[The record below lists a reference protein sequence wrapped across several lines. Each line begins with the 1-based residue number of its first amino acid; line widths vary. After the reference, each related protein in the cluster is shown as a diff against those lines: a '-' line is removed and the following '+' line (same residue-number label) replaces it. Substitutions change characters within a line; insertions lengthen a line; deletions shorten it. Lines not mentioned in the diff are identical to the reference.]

1 MWNKGKDC
9 QGQSLSFFTKMNEMA
24 RKLNLNPQNSDPE
37 RVWEIFSGAVNE
49 GPFWMSPAPGFHPGG
64 SFGGAPWK
72 ISGTHPESELEACAQ
87 SLYIV
92 YIKILY

>member
-1 MWNKGKDC
+1 
-9 QGQSLSFFTKMNEMA
+9 
-24 RKLNLNPQNSDPE
+24 
-37 RVWEIFSGAVNE
+37 
-49 GPFWMSPAPGFHPGG
+49 MSPAPGFHPGG

-92 YIKILY
+92 YIVYIIIL

>member
-9 QGQSLSFFTKMNEMA
+9 QRQSLSFFTKMNEMA
-24 RKLNLNPQNSDPE
+24 RTESQSLEFRPRMGLGNFLGSPQRGPLLDVTRSQVPSR
-37 RVWEIFSGAVNE
+37 RVLW
-49 GPFWMSPAPGFHPGG
+49 
-64 SFGGAPWK
+64 GGAPWR

-92 YIKILY
+92 YIIIL